1 MPKIAWKTLGR
12 FAVGILDAVV
22 PGVAAVEA
30 LAESIPG
37 MKGKAKQDAV
47 VALVTNALKVAED
60 VSARDLANDPEVETA
75 TRAVIDAVVAF
86 NNIVA
91 KKQAIVAASAT

>member
-12 FAVGILDAVV
+12 FAVGIIDAVV

-37 MKGKAKQDAV
+37 MKGKTKQDAV